1 MSPRAPD
8 PHAPL
13 RDDIRRLGE
22 LLGQVLIDQGGTELL
37 EAVERVRA
45 LSKAY
50 HAADAPSAKGPE
62 HLLAEVPAGHEVPL
76 ARAFSLFLALSNIAE
91 QTHRIRRSRDY
102 RVDPE
107 SHPQRGSF
115 ADCLGRLVKGGAS
128 PDDLHRYLRSLRIE
142 IVLTA
147 HPTEI
152 NRRSVLRRYRA
163 IGDLLLAR
171 DRHRDDPT
179 ERKAVEEAIAREIT
193 ILWLTDEA
201 RQERPT
207 PVDEARSGLLLFE
220 QTLWDAV
227 PRTLR
232 SLDRELREHTGEG
245 LPVDAAPLRFG
256 SWMGGDRDG
265 NPRVTARVT
274 RQVCLLQRWMAARL
288 YRREISRLRMELSLS
303 QGSEELTARTG
314 SVREPYR
321 RLLRDLVRRLE
332 ETERWC
338 DAAYRALGEGAS
350 PVPPPP
356 DGILTRKEELLE
368 PLLLCRRSLHDTG
381 AERIAGGALED
392 LLRRVH
398 AFGLALVRLD
408 VRQDARRHR
417 ETLAEIVDAR
427 GEGAYRDW
435 SETERT
441 AWLLRRLEARDPLI
455 PPGFRPSPPAAE
467 VLATAEAIAGES
479 PEWMGAYVVSMA
491 GSPSDVLAVEVLQ
504 RAAGVETPMPVTP
517 LFETLSDLQGAAG
530 AVEALLDDP
539 GFASRCRDHIEVML
553 GYSDSAKDAGRF
565 AANWALYR
573 AQEELSEACTRRG
586 VKLTLFHGR
595 GGSIG
600 RGGGPT
606 HAAILSQPPGTVGDA
621 LRVTEQGEMLRTKFG
636 LPGIAERTLELY
648 VTAVTEAALLPR
660 PQPKAAWRKVM
671 DRMAGAAGEDYRG
684 LVGDA
689 RFQEYFRRVTP
700 VSELGDLNLGS
711 RPARRSGE
719 GGLESLRAI
728 PWVFAWMQTRF
739 LLPGWLGTGRALA
752 AGLDGP
758 DRDTVIAMAR
768 EWPFFRTLLQLI
780 EMVLAKTDLRIGRL
794 YEATL
799 APDLGDVGDGIERR
813 FRDAAERILTALGRG
828 GLLEDNPVLRRSIAV
843 RNPYVDP
850 INLLQIEVLH
860 RLREERSEE
869 LVRTFRITANGIAAG
884 MRNTG

>member
-1 MSPRAPD
+1 MPPLPTD

-13 RDDIRRLGE
+13 REDIRRLGE
-22 LLGQVLIDQGGTELL
+22 LLGQVLIEQEGTELL
-37 EAVERVRA
+37 DAVERVRA

-50 HAADAPSAKGPE
+50 HAPDAPPAAGPE

-91 QTHRIRRSRDY
+91 QTHRVRRRRDY
-102 RVDPE
+102 RLDPE
-107 SHPQRGSF
+107 SPPQRGSF
-115 ADCLGRLVKGGAS
+115 PDCLDRLLKAGVA
-128 PDDLHRYLRSLRIE
+128 PDALHRHIRDLRIE

-152 NRRSVLRRYRA
+152 NRRTVLRRYRA

-171 DRHRDDPT
+171 DRHRDDPA
-179 ERKAVEEAIAREIT
+179 EREAVEEAIAREIT
-193 ILWLTDEA
+193 ILWRTDEVRYA
-201 RQERPT
+201 RPT

-245 LPVDAAPLRFG
+245 LPIDAAPLRFG

-288 YRREISRLRMELSLS
+288 YRRDVSRLRMELSLGG
-303 QGSEELTARTG
+303 GSEELTARTG
-314 SVREPYR
+314 SAREPYR

-332 ETERWC
+332 TTERWC
-338 DAAYRALGEGAS
+338 DAAYRALGDAS

-356 DGILTRKEELLE
+356 DGVLSRREELLE
-368 PLLLCRRSLHDTG
+368 PLLLCRRSLRETG
-381 AERIAGGALED
+381 AERIARGPLLD

-398 AFGLALVRLD
+398 AFGLSLVRLD

-417 ETLAEIVDAR
+417 EAMAEIAAAR
-427 GEGAYRDW
+427 GEGAFLDW
-435 SETERT
+435 TEEKRA
-441 AWLLRRLEARDPLI
+441 AWLLERLENGASLVPS
-455 PPGFRPSPPAAE
+455 GFRPSPPVAE
-467 VLATAEAIAGES
+467 VLATVEAIAGES

-491 GSPSDVLAVEVLQ
+491 RSPSDVLAVEVLQ
-504 RAAGVETPMPVTP
+504 RAAGVETPLPVTP
-517 LFETLSDLQGAAG
+517 LFETLNDLQGAAG
-530 AVEALLDDP
+530 AVEVLLDDP

-573 AQEELSEACTRRG
+573 AQEELSAVCSRRG
-586 VKLTLFHGR
+586 VKLALFHGR

-606 HAAILSQPPGTVGDA
+606 HAAILSQPPGTIGDV

-636 LPGIAERTLELY
+636 LPGIAQRTLELY

-660 PQPKAAWRKVM
+660 PRPQGRWREVM
-671 DRMAGAAGEDYRG
+671 DRMAEAAREDYQG

-689 RFQEYFRRVTP
+689 RFREYFHRATP
-700 VSELGDLNLGS
+700 ESELGELNLGS

-719 GGLESLRAI
+719 GGLQSLRAI

-739 LLPGWLGTGRALA
+739 LLPGWLGTGRGLA

-758 DRDTVIAMAR
+758 DRDTVITMAR
-768 EWPFFRTLLQLI
+768 EWPFFRSLLQLI
-780 EMVLAKTDLRIGRL
+780 EMVLAKADLRIGRL
-794 YEATL
+794 YEAKL
-799 APDLGDVGDGIERR
+799 APDLADVGDGIDRR
-813 FRDAAERILTALGRG
+813 FREASERLLAALGRD

-869 LVRTFRITANGIAAG
+869 LV
-884 MRNTG
+884 